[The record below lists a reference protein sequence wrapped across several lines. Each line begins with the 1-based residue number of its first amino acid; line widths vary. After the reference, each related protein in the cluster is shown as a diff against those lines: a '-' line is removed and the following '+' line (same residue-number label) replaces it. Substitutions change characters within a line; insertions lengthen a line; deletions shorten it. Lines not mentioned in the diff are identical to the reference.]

1 MDIFVYGLFTDE
13 HKATAAVTW
22 LEGAGFGAE
31 HISALMQVGATIDEE
46 HPRFKVAMGRG
57 AALGA
62 ALGTM
67 GGVLVAVS
75 GLLIAAPL
83 TLSMAGGICGA
94 AFGLLGG
101 LSHWTENVDLHDHV
115 ANGMILV
122 GAFVDDMSVERAR
135 SALAMAHPEYIHIA
149 NKDDACLEVQRGIVS
164 EAGTSA

>member
-13 HKATAAVTW
+13 NKATTAVTY
-22 LEGAGFGAE
+22 LEGAGFDAE
-31 HISALMQVGATIDEE
+31 HISALMQVGSAIDEE

-67 GGVLVAVS
+67 GGALIAVS
-75 GLLIAAPL
+75 GFLIAAPL
-83 TLSMAGGICGA
+83 TLSMAGGISGA

-122 GAFVDDMSVERAR
+122 GAFVDELDDMAVERAR
-135 SALAMAHPEYIHIA
+135 SALAMAHPEHIHMA
-149 NKDDACLEVQRGIVS
+149 NKDDARLEVQLS
-164 EAGTSA
+164 L